1 MRGARQRWFDPVM
14 RTRAPLLLTVLLLAA
29 CGGSDDSGS
38 SDPGSVNYDPAHT
51 TLQKAGLEVC
61 SVETQDLPAT
71 VTSLD
76 GLGSAKAFF
85 VAKDCKGAEKSADSV
100 YVLQF
105 TSVETIGPGER
116 AFKRTFPQAVTVQH
130 YPLVIGTT
138 GPNKDANLAAI
149 EAQLPPSAV
158 TTTS

>member
-1 MRGARQRWFDPVM
+1 M
-14 RTRAPLLLTVLLLAA
+14 RTCAPLLLAVLVLAA

-51 TLQKAGLEVC
+51 TLQQAGLEVC
-61 SVETQDLPAT
+61 SEQTQDLPPT
-71 VTSLD
+71 LTSLE

-85 VAKDCKGAEKSADSV
+85 VAKDCKGAERSPDSV
-100 YVLQF
+100 FVLQF

-116 AFKRTFPQAVTVQH
+116 GFKKAYPQAATLQH
-130 YPLVIGTT
+130 YPLVIATT